1 MNKRDANKITAIFEN
16 KLKEHYEH
24 DTKSKI
30 AECNIL
36 NESELNLFNNWFDTI
51 SYEERYNFYNICIKY
66 SFKTICY
73 ILRET
78 FKMVVVKR

>member
-16 KLKEHYEH
+16 KLKEYYER
-24 DTKSKI
+24 DAKFKI
-30 AECNIL
+30 AKCNIL

-66 SFKTICY
+66 SFNTICY

>member
-1 MNKRDANKITAIFEN
+1 MNKCDANKITAIFEN
-16 KLKEHYEH
+16 KLKEYYEH
-24 DTKSKI
+24 NAKSKI

-51 SYEERYNFYNICIKY
+51 SYEERYNFYNICIKH
-66 SFKTICY
+66 SFNTICY

-78 FKMVVVKR
+78 FKMIVVKR

>member
-1 MNKRDANKITAIFEN
+1 MNKRDANKITVIFEN

-51 SYEERYNFYNICIKY
+51 SYEERYNFYNICMKY
-66 SFKTICY
+66 SFNTICY

>member
-1 MNKRDANKITAIFEN
+1 MNKCDANKITAIFEN

-24 DTKSKI
+24 DAKSKI

-66 SFKTICY
+66 SFNTICY
-73 ILRET
+73 ILHET
-78 FKMVVVKR
+78 FKIVNEKK

>member
-1 MNKRDANKITAIFEN
+1 MNNHDANKITAILDN

-24 DTKSKI
+24 DAKSKI

-51 SYEERYNFYNICIKY
+51 SYEERYNFYNIWR
-66 SFKTICY
+66 
-73 ILRET
+73 LQLQ
-78 FKMVVVKR
+78 